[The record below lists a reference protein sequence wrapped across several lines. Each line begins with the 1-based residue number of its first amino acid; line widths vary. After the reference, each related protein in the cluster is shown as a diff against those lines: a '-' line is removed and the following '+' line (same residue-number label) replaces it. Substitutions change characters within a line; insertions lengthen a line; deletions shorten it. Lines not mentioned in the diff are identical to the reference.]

1 MAQENQR
8 VDSFSPAEVTAKVL
22 DLAVSKTALS
32 FGRQLPLTFLAGIYI
47 GIGGIFSALFTG
59 EAALPYAVQKF
70 AGGGVFSV
78 GLLLVL
84 VAGAELFT
92 GNTMIAAGAVDG
104 RIGWGKTVENW
115 VRVWLGNLLGALTL
129 TALIYFSHVADSGN
143 LARGILSTAAAKTAA
158 SWDVIFV
165 KGILCNLL
173 VCLGVWMGYAGRTVV
188 DKAFAVFLPVTAFV
202 ALGFEHC
209 VANMFFLPLA
219 WLLVQSGVA
228 PEGIALGT
236 IDAVGILKNLS
247 AATLGNIVAGAALAL
262 LYRKAYGAKN

>member
-8 VDSFSPAEVTAKVL
+8 VDAFSPAEVTAKVL

-47 GIGGIFSALFTG
+47 GIGGIFSA
-59 EAALPYAVQKF
+59 
-70 AGGGVFSV
+70 
-78 GLLLVL
+78 
-84 VAGAELFT
+84 LFT

-236 IDAVGILKNLS
+236 IDAIGILKNLS